1 MQIGCG
7 RDGTT
12 WNWKRKRKQ
21 EQQRPYLLLEGPRR
35 QSEVSMIARQ
45 WIGETRESDAD
56 TYRKYLE
63 ETGMSEIRTTKGNK
77 GVWLLRRL
85 HDGKA
90 EFVVLS
96 LWDSLEAIKSFAGPE
111 YEKARYYPEDQ
122 RFLLRLDP
130 HVTHY
135 EVLIGPA
142 R

>member
-1 MQIGCG
+1 M
-7 RDGTT
+7 
-12 WNWKRKRKQ
+12 
-21 EQQRPYLLLEGPRR
+21 
-35 QSEVSMIARQ
+35 EVSMIARQ
-45 WIGETRESDAD
+45 WVLETRESDAD

-63 ETGMSEIRTTKGNK
+63 ETGMSEIRSTKGNK

-96 LWDSLEAIKSFAGPE
+96 LWNSLEAIKSFPGPE
-111 YEKARYYPEDQ
+111 YERARYYAEDQ

-135 EVLIGPA
+135 EVLVGPA
-142 R
+142 Q